1 MSDGNI
7 DNKGRELL
15 DEAWFATIERLVIIL
30 QYESD
35 PRVNLEAADI
45 LLRYFISL
53 GQSINQ
59 PYIPEIDPRSED
71 EEE

>member
-1 MSDGNI
+1 MTDDSI
-7 DNKGRELL
+7 EKGKELL
-15 DEAWFATIERLVIIL
+15 DEVWFDTIDKLQIIL

-59 PYIPEIDPRSED
+59 PYIPDSDPRKED
-71 EEE
+71 EDD